1 MDACERFE
9 LRVERR
15 ARTTSMRFWSA
26 STPVPTALAISL
38 YRPHPRV
45 DTNDYSKRN
54 HTTFREKC
62 RQLLPRLRN
71 MNEHLQFSG
80 IISHSLLEPISY
92 FSRDRSCCCSIRSF
106 ARSDSSMF
114 VLRRRASCSWCC
126 VIPRAIVV
134 RE

>member
-26 STPVPTALAISL
+26 STPVPTALVISL
-38 YRPHPRV
+38 YRPHLRA
-45 DTNDYSKRN
+45 DTDDYSKRN
-54 HTTFREKC
+54 HTKSSTKVN
-62 RQLLPRLRN
+62 LLPRLRN
-71 MNEHLQFSG
+71 RNEHLQFSG
-80 IISHSLLEPISY
+80 HISHSLLEPISY
-92 FSRDRSCCCSIRSF
+92 FSRDHSCCCSIRSF

-114 VLRRRASCSWCC
+114 VLRRRASYSWCC
-126 VIPRAIVV
+126 VMPRAIVV